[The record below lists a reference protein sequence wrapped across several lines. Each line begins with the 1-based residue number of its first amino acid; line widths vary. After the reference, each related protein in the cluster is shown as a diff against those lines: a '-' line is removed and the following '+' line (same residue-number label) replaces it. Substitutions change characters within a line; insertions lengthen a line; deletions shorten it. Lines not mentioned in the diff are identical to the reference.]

1 MLRDYIS
8 DDQFTDWLLRLRDYI
23 SDDQFIDRFLR
34 LCDYISNYQLTD
46 WLLRLHDYISDDL
59 VTGRG
64 CSTKKSSYQECETHS
79 YGEVTEKFCYCTQER
94 NICE

>member
-1 MLRDYIS
+1 MYIS
-8 DDQFTDWLLRLRDYI
+8 DDQVTDRLLRLRNYI
-23 SDDQFIDRFLR
+23 SDDQLAG
-34 LCDYISNYQLTD
+34 
-46 WLLRLHDYISDDL
+46 WLLMLRDYISDDL